1 MKNKLN
7 QETTSNNHNLE
18 AKFLVEKN
26 HSEHGKLIAARVA
39 EELKAQNWITN
50 HQSAIKP
57 ENNKIS

>member
-39 EELKAQNWITN
+39 EELKAQN
-50 HQSAIKP
+50 
-57 ENNKIS
+57 